1 MNEKCVLLKAM
12 DFLPPN
18 LPVAVQRGHNKR
30 SMYNTESRILY
41 RRDFWKIFYIFSGR
55 GTLVIN
61 NKHYSF
67 GPGFLCLI
75 RPDDL
80 TTFELDTDIDLSNI
94 LFRKREIADFLGELK
109 DENDFFSIFD
119 DDAPEHSSVIRDQLY
134 LIDSDRRILA
144 LVKEMRREYLRDD
157 QNSGLMLKLHLVELL
172 IRMTRLSARNFSR
185 KRRDVLAAYVL
196 NRLEQNLNFA
206 EPFDYQRAANELG
219 ITHFHLCNAYRK
231 SCGETIGETLFRIR
245 MKHAFRLLMET
256 DKTVLE
262 ISSLCGFH
270 DLSYFYRAFRKETGT
285 SPGKF
290 RRKYSLLT

>member
-80 TTFELDTDIDLSNI
+80 TTFELDTPQTGN
-94 LFRKREIADFLGELK
+94 RR
-109 DENDFFSIFD
+109 FSG
-119 DDAPEHSSVIRDQLY
+119 R
-134 LIDSDRRILA
+134 
-144 LVKEMRREYLRDD
+144 
-157 QNSGLMLKLHLVELL
+157 
-172 IRMTRLSARNFSR
+172 T
-185 KRRDVLAAYVL
+185 
-196 NRLEQNLNFA
+196 
-206 EPFDYQRAANELG
+206 QR
-219 ITHFHLCNAYRK
+219 
-231 SCGETIGETLFRIR
+231 
-245 MKHAFRLLMET
+245 
-256 DKTVLE
+256 
-262 ISSLCGFH
+262 
-270 DLSYFYRAFRKETGT
+270 
-285 SPGKF
+285 
-290 RRKYSLLT
+290 